1 MKCYTEEKYAD
12 CAKIKERLKSLRVGK
27 QVIKSPRVSVIIPA
41 YDIAPYVKETLD
53 SVFAQTYNNFEV
65 IIINDGSSDTQDL
78 ESALAPFFDRI
89 VYGEQENL
97 GASQGRNTAICLSK
111 GEYLAFL
118 DGDDIWLPDFLLSQI
133 EFLEKNDF
141 DMVYCDAELF
151 GEPLFAGEKFTR
163 SSPSR
168 GAVTTESLITA
179 DCNVITSGTVLKKDW
194 VVRLNM
200 FDTELP
206 RMQDFDLWYRLA
218 KQGARLGYQRD
229 VLVKYRVRLNS
240 LSGTNVERSWRN
252 IRALNVIREKYG
264 LSESESRVWNKQ
276 MLVYEAEYELEQGKF
291 SLTRGNFA
299 EAQAHIARANKYFR
313 KPKLFLLMLL
323 LKCAPGL
330 ALRLFKKLR
339 PAEYSFI
346 APQES
351 QGS

>member
-1 MKCYTEEKYAD
+1 MSHCTEEKFAD
-12 CAKIKERLKSLRVGK
+12 CPEINKRLKTVRVGK
-27 QVIKSPRVSVIIPA
+27 QVVKTPRVSVIIPA
-41 YDIAPYVKETLD
+41 YDIAPFIKETLA

-65 IIINDGSSDTQDL
+65 IVVNDGSKDTKDL
-78 ESALAPFFDRI
+78 EAALAPFFDRI

-97 GASQGRNTAICLSK
+97 GASQARNTAICLSK

-118 DGDDIWLPDFLLSQI
+118 DGDDLWLPDFLLSQI
-133 EFLEKNDF
+133 EFLEKNNF

-151 GEPLFAGEKFTR
+151 GEQLFAGERYTR
-163 SSPSR
+163 TSPSR
-168 GAVTTESLITA
+168 GAVTTKSLISA

-194 VVRLNM
+194 VIRLNM

-206 RMQDFDLWYRLA
+206 RMQDFDLWYRVA
-218 KQGARLGYQRD
+218 KNGGKIGYQTG
-229 VLVKYRVRLNS
+229 VLVRYRVRLNS

-252 IRALNVIREKYG
+252 IRALNVIRAKYG
-264 LSESESRVWNKQ
+264 LTESEQNVWESK

-291 SLTRGNFA
+291 SLTRGRFA

-323 LKCAPGL
+323 LKISPAL
-330 ALRLFKKLR
+330 ALRLFKKFR

-346 APQES
+346 APQEF
-351 QGS
+351 